1 VTKHFSSVTRLLAI
15 TAFSAAA
22 LGTAT
27 MAPGSAQIREQIKNR
42 VMDDVANQM
51 VSQIQTDSC
60 PEFEAMLKK
69 QKNGSGS
76 SSGKASGMMKKD
88 PAARERF
95 VNKVAGPLLNKM
107 IDCDLLPGK

>member
-1 VTKHFSSVTRLLAI
+1 MSQPLTHGARVLFIATFGAVAL
-15 TAFSAAA
+15 TASA
-22 LGTAT
+22 
-27 MAPGSAQIREQIKNR
+27 MAPGSAQMREQIKNR
-42 VMDDVANQM
+42 VVDDVANQM

-69 QKNGSGS
+69 QKNSGGS

-88 PAARERF
+88 PAVRERF

>member
-1 VTKHFSSVTRLLAI
+1 MLSPFSRRFFVSIFAVT
-15 TAFSAAA
+15 A
-22 LGTAT
+22 LIAST
-27 MAPGSAQIREQIKNR
+27 MQLSSAQLRQQIKNR
-42 VMDDVANQM
+42 VVDDVANQM

-60 PEFEAMLKK
+60 PEFQAMLK
-69 QKNGSGS
+69 NARSNSGS
-76 SSGKASGMMKKD
+76 SSGRASSMMKKD

>member
-1 VTKHFSSVTRLLAI
+1 MPKRFASVRRLLLGATLGATLTTF
-15 TAFSAAA
+15 TA
-22 LGTAT
+22 
-27 MAPGSAQIREQIKNR
+27 APSSAQLREQIKSK
-42 VMDDVANQM
+42 VVDDVANQM

-69 QKNGSGS
+69 QKSGDGSQ
-76 SSGKASGMMKKD
+76 SGNASGMMKKD

-107 IDCDLLPGK
+107 IDCDLLPKT